1 MATRLTHYHED
12 QLAGRLRLPI
22 TVIRSA
28 RQAGAIPEP
37 AEDGRWT
44 RAQVDEM
51 KTRVDEI
58 ETAGGSPISGQWAC
72 RLLEKRLGLEADSVK
87 VFQILRLVDR
97 GLLHQLGSSPEA
109 GTVVSAQLVARAA
122 KHPDI
127 RRMLAEDTP
136 LGPDQAAERLG
147 IRRTDWDHVVRAGWV
162 HPAQWIE
169 VRFGTS
175 KAGAVAV
182 PLYRT
187 VDVDTVPAAHPEVDW
202 DAVRATPRGRRSLLA
217 RVPAAA

>member
-1 MATRLTHYHED
+1 MARLTHYNED
-12 QLAGRLRLPI
+12 QLAQRLRLPI

-28 RQAGAIPEP
+28 RHAGAIPAP
-37 AEDGRWT
+37 TDDGRWT
-44 RAQVDEM
+44 RAQADDL
-51 KTRVDEI
+51 KARVDEI
-58 ETAGGSPISGQWAC
+58 EAAGGSPISGQWAC
-72 RLLEKRLGLEADSVK
+72 RLLEQRLGLEPDTVK
-87 VFQILRLVDR
+87 VFQILRLIDR

-109 GTVVSAQLVARAA
+109 GTVVSRHLVADAA
-122 KHPDI
+122 EHPDI

-136 LGPDQAAERLG
+136 LGPDQSAERLG
-147 IRRTDWDHVVRAGWV
+147 IRRADWDHVVRAGWA

-175 KAGAVAV
+175 KAGAVQV

-187 VDVDTVPAAHPEVDW
+187 VDVDAVPAAHPEVDW
-202 DAVRATPRGRRSLLA
+202 DAVRATPKGRRSLLA

>member
-1 MATRLTHYHED
+1 MARLTHYYED
-12 QLAGRLRLPI
+12 QLASRLRLPI
-22 TVIRSA
+22 TVVRSA
-28 RQAGAIPEP
+28 RHAGAIPPP

-44 RAQVDEM
+44 RAQVDAM
-51 KTRVDEI
+51 KARADEI
-58 ETAGGSPISGQWAC
+58 EAAGGSPISGQWAC
-72 RLLEKRLGLEADSVK
+72 RLLEKRLGLEADTVK
-87 VFQILRLVDR
+87 VFQILRLIDR

-109 GTVVSAQLVARAA
+109 GTVVSAQLVTQAA
-122 KHPDI
+122 EHPDI

-147 IRRTDWDHVVRAGWV
+147 IRRSDWDHVVRAGWV

-175 KAGAVAV
+175 KAGAVQV

-187 VDVDTVPAAHPEVDW
+187 VDVDAVPGAHPEVDW
-202 DAVRATPRGRRSLLA
+202 DAVRATPKGRRSPLGK
-217 RVPAAA
+217 VAAAA